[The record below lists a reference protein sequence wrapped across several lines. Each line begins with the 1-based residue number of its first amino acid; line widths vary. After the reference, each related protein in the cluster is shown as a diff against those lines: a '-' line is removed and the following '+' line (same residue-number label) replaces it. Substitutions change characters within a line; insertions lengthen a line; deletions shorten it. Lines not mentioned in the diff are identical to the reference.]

1 MQWVKK
7 ETLSNTIAEEISDK
21 QVSHRCYRPQEKQ
34 FRPHSAHTHTHTHHT
49 HTHTHDG
56 VMFSVLQYEDL
67 ISRLS
72 QLAAHPHS
80 NRSKEFLDRYH
91 RPLFSYRAHAKV
103 AKLGEGGEA
112 SAVGRRKTSTAHV
125 TLKPGG
131 GEVRINGRSLLE
143 YFPVVEDRQQ
153 VLFPLMATEK
163 LDQFDVKAAVSG
175 GGTTGEPTLILLPV
189 LILLLPHTPHTQP
202 PIPLQHTLPT
212 LHISHPHP
220 SHTHTHTAH
229 RSSRCNPAGHQSC
242 TACISW

>member
-21 QVSHRCYRPQEKQ
+21 QVSHRCYRPQENQ
-34 FRPHSAHTHTHTHHT
+34 FSGLHTSHTYT

-72 QLAAHPHS
+72 QLAAHHPLS
-80 NRSKEFLDRYH
+80 NRSKEFLGRYR
-91 RPLFSYRAHAKV
+91 RPLFSYRSHAKV
-103 AKLGEGGEA
+103 AQLGGGGEA
-112 SAVGRRKTSTAHV
+112 SAVGRRKTSTAQV

-153 VLFPLMATEK
+153 VLFPLMVTEQ
-163 LDQFDVKAAVSG
+163 LDQFDVKAAVRG
-175 GGTTGEPTLILLPV
+175 GGTTGM
-189 LILLLPHTPHTQP
+189 
-202 PIPLQHTLPT
+202 
-212 LHISHPHP
+212 
-220 SHTHTHTAH
+220 
-229 RSSRCNPAGHQSC
+229 
-242 TACISW
+242 